1 MLFQQINGKKVY
13 VVLADT
19 ELTQQQAVAK
29 ANQHFKVSPKKLTA
43 QMGWITGRY
52 LWIGEEMPRFTEI
65 RREIDEYKKASM
77 RTIDQQRRE
86 VWVVSKG

>member
-52 LWIGEEMPRFTEI
+52 LWLGEEKPRSSQI
-65 RREIDEYKKASM
+65 RELEEFKEASM
-77 RTIDQQRRE
+77 ITIDHQRRK
-86 VWVVSKG
+86 VWVVSKK